1 MNERRIET
9 RKGIACTVREAGA
22 GPALLYLHGAGGLQP
37 EEPLLDALAA
47 GFRVHAPEWPGYGE
61 QETEDRLEDMLDFAL
76 HGFDLVDALGL
87 ERPHLVGH
95 SMGGMIAAEMAC
107 LQPKGLSRLALVS
120 PVGLWIDEHPIPD
133 LFAMLPFE
141 LPKLLFADPKA
152 GEKILTQGLDFRNM
166 DALQDFL
173 VKSARRL
180 GTAGKIL
187 FPIPNRRIAKRLY
200 RQTAETLLVWGR
212 EDRFVPAVYAEKW
225 HELLP
230 SSRIALVEGAGHMA
244 PYEQPRAVAEA
255 IAKFLSA

>member
-1 MNERRIET
+1 
-9 RKGIACTVREAGA
+9 
-22 GPALLYLHGAGGLQP
+22 
-37 EEPLLDALAA
+37 
-47 GFRVHAPEWPGYGE
+47 
-61 QETEDRLEDMLDFAL
+61 
-76 HGFDLVDALGL
+76 
-87 ERPHLVGH
+87 
-95 SMGGMIAAEMAC
+95 
-107 LQPKGLSRLALVS
+107 
-120 PVGLWIDEHPIPD
+120 
-133 LFAMLPFE
+133 
-141 LPKLLFADPKA
+141 
-152 GEKILTQGLDFRNM
+152 M